1 MAYNEEI
8 ILDSFKRNNKTN
20 QTSKNKNI
28 ENLKVREE
36 NVKKATK
43 KNKKN
48 KNPRLA
54 LKRVATATLAAL
66 VLSGSGA
73 IATKIYRDVKV
84 PVGFD
89 YSGTSI
95 SSTRSLPDE
104 INDDFVL
111 IEVNSWKKENL

>member
-1 MAYNEEI
+1 MAYDDEI
-8 ILDSFKRNNKTN
+8 ILDSFKRNKTN

-54 LKRVATATLAAL
+54 LKRAAATTLAAL
-66 VLSGSGA
+66 VLSGAGA
-73 IATKIYRDVKV
+73 IATKIYRDVKI

-95 SSTRSLPDE
+95 SSTSSLPDE

-111 IEVNSWKKENL
+111 IEVNSWKSIR

>member
-1 MAYNEEI
+1 MAYDDEI

-48 KNPRLA
+48 KNPRLT

-73 IATKIYRDVKV
+73 D
-84 PVGFD
+84 
-89 YSGTSI
+89 I
-95 SSTRSLPDE
+95 S
-104 INDDFVL
+104 
-111 IEVNSWKKENL
+111 